1 MSNNFPK
8 IEDVLKNNLTSL
20 KNCKTKEHQIKLL
33 EKILNKNYRVFLP
46 KYYITKLF
54 NIKPYRYNPLVDSG
68 EFPSL
73 KIGSRISI
81 KTSCFA
87 PLILSQYKNI
97 LEVNNANN

>member
-1 MSNNFPK
+1 MINTFPS
-8 IEDVLKNNLTSL
+8 IEVVLKNNLTLL
-20 KNCKTKEHQIKLL
+20 KNCKNKEQQIKSL

-73 KIGSRISI
+73 KIGSRVSI

-97 LEVNNANN
+97 LEVNNEHN

>member
-1 MSNNFPK
+1 MSNHFPK
-8 IEDVLKNNLTSL
+8 IEDVLKNNLILL
-20 KNCKTKEHQIKLL
+20 KSCKNKEHQIKSL

-46 KYYITKLF
+46 KFYITKLF
-54 NIKPYRYNPLVDSG
+54 NIKPYRYNPLVESG

-87 PLILSQYKNI
+87 SLILSQYKNI
-97 LEVNNANN
+97 LETNDENS

>member
-1 MSNNFPK
+1 MINTFPS
-8 IEDVLKNNLTSL
+8 IEVVLKNNLTLL
-20 KNCKTKEHQIKLL
+20 KNCKNKEQQIKSL

-73 KIGSRISI
+73 KIGSRVSI

-97 LEVNNANN
+97 LEVNNENN